1 MGETACPQQ
10 YKALSSSMSYK
21 VCRRAEE
28 GGAGVGGGLESGRSY
43 LRGYSEFKDQH
54 HDPNEVLE
62 EVIKNEMTLFPI
74 IRFIYK

>member
-1 MGETACPQQ
+1 MQGW
-10 YKALSSSMSYK
+10 
-21 VCRRAEE
+21 
-28 GGAGVGGGLESGRSY
+28 GAGWNLDAATC
-43 LRGYSEFKDQH
+43 RGYSEFKDQH